1 MGDMYDYIFESS
13 TAVQSIVKNQDVI
26 LNDCAEY
33 LIEHHFK
40 SLYLVGSGTSYNAA
54 LGVKK
59 VMQSVLRRT
68 VTVMHSMEFVDTEY
82 LNGAETAVI
91 GVSQGG
97 RSKSTI
103 EALHKARKAGA
114 ITLSMT
120 SDLICPVASAAEVN
134 IQLDV
139 GIEDTGPKTKGYFGT
154 MAELTLLALKIAE
167 KEFLITK
174 EDKDSIQSE
183 MLKSSDSIKEI
194 GLTAE
199 DWYFNNREQLL
210 SAHRIIVIGYD
221 NVLSAES
228 EGALKILEGLRCCV
242 DGFEMEEFMHGIYH
256 AIDNQTWIFALA
268 PEGRHRERLIR
279 LLDYLEKRKGS
290 HNFVITS
297 DTHNTYSNALK
308 YPFHDSVYFAS
319 FEYVVPLQIIAR
331 LLSEEQGIDCNE
343 NDSPDFHRMMQSYK
357 Y

>member
-1 MGDMYDYIFESS
+1 M
-13 TAVQSIVKNQDVI
+13 
-26 LNDCAEY
+26 
-33 LIEHHFK
+33 
-40 SLYLVGSGTSYNAA
+40 
-54 LGVKK
+54 
-59 VMQSVLRRT
+59 
-68 VTVMHSMEFVDTEY
+68 
-82 LNGAETAVI
+82 
-91 GVSQGG
+91 
-97 RSKSTI
+97 
-103 EALHKARKAGA
+103 
-114 ITLSMT
+114 
-120 SDLICPVASAAEVN
+120 
-134 IQLDV
+134 
-139 GIEDTGPKTKGYFGT
+139 
-154 MAELTLLALKIAE
+154 
-167 KEFLITK
+167 ITK